1 MILITCKKTYGDRV
15 VLDVDFTFEEG
26 KKYALIGAN
35 GSGKS
40 TLLQIIDGQLKP
52 DHNSKIDGVENAKIC
67 YMPQSSYAFD
77 MSLKSNVFLGC
88 PARFKECDR
97 VFYNNRV
104 FKLIDDMGL
113 WKLRFKNA
121 AKLSGGETQRMAL
134 CRTLVQKHD
143 ILLLDEPTSAMD
155 ISATSIAESVLSS
168 YTDEYSPT
176 LIFATHSLKQAERI
190 ADTIIFLKDGK
201 IVEYGTSEILENP
214 SSDELKEFLQQA

>member
-1 MILITCKKTYGDRV
+1 FRKA
-15 VLDVDFTFEEG
+15 DFTIDRNVHC
-26 KKYALIGAN
+26 ALIGAN

-52 DHNSKIDGVENAKIC
+52 DRDSKIDGIKDAKIC

-88 PARFKECDR
+88 PARFKEKDR
-97 VFYNNRV
+97 VFYNNRI

-155 ISATSIAESVLSS
+155 ISATATAENVLSS
-168 YTDEYSPT
+168 YIDEYSPT

-214 SSDELKEFLQQA
+214 SSQELKEFLQQA